1 MDTPNRK
8 DIRDMAR
15 EAQFQT
21 QLLTQQGNFNFN
33 FLFHFINLSLA
44 FL

>member
-8 DIRDMAR
+8 DLRDMAR

-21 QLLTQQGNFNFN
+21 QLLTQQGNLILFISFQFNR
-33 FLFHFINLSLA
+33 LR
-44 FL
+44 